1 MTTEQAVQPA
11 MTPLASGGYFVLS
24 PIWHEI
30 VIGMIAFGALYLVL
44 SRVLLPR
51 LEKVYAER
59 HDRIEGGFER
69 AEQARAEARRV
80 HAEYR
85 TRIGEARD
93 EAARIRDTAREE
105 GQRRSDEVLAA
116 AREEASSFVAQGRE
130 ELASQR
136 SSVSSDLEPDVA
148 RLARRLAGRLL
159 GREISDDEYRQVV
172 DDYQA
177 ERV

>member
-1 MTTEQAVQPA
+1 MT
-11 MTPLASGGYFVLS
+11 MASGYFVLT

-30 VIGMIAFGALYLVL
+30 VIGLIAFGALYLVM
-44 SRVLLPR
+44 SKVLLPR

-80 HAEYR
+80 QSEYR
-85 TRIGEARD
+85 ARIGEARD

-105 GQRRSDEVLAA
+105 GQRRNDEVLANARDEA
-116 AREEASSFVAQGRE
+116 ARLVAQGRE
-130 ELASQR
+130 ELATQR
-136 SSVSSDLEPDVA
+136 SSVSSDLQPDVA
-148 RLARRLAGRLL
+148 RLSRRLAGSLL
-159 GREISDDEYRQVV
+159 GREVGDDEYRQTV
-172 DDYQA
+172 DDYLG